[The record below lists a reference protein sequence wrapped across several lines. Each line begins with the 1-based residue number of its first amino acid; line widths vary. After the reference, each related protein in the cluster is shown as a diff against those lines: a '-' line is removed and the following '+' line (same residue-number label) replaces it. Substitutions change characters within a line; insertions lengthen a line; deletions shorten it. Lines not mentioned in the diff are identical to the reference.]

1 MLAHQQIIVK
11 MALYLIEAKEKRV
24 EIKKAKCKHLAFLGV
39 SLKIKR

>member
-1 MLAHQQIIVK
+1 MLAYQLRIIKV
-11 MALYLIEAKEKRV
+11 ALYLIEAKEKRV